1 MKDIRDYSL
10 LAHNT
15 FGIDAKCKR
24 FLEYS
29 SVEEAQQI
37 VTGLTAADQPLL
49 ILGGG
54 SNLLLTGDYEG
65 TVIHSAIKGI
75 EVLDNETLAAAEGEN
90 LKNPDFVFLN
100 CGSGEVFDD
109 VVAFAVEHGYHGAEN
124 LSIIPG
130 EVGAS
135 AVQNIGAYG
144 VEAKDII
151 YKVEAVEIATGKLVV
166 FDNQDCQYSY
176 RQSRFKHEWKDKY
189 LVTHVIYRLSK
200 HFVPDLDYGNIRT
213 SLAAK
218 GIENPTAQQ
227 LRDVIIEIR
236 NAKLP
241 DPKVQGNA
249 GSFFMNPI
257 VEKAKYEELAAL
269 YPGMPHYTID
279 AEREK
284 IPAGWMID
292 QCGWKGK
299 SLGRAGVHDKQALV
313 LVNRGGAT
321 GQEIVNLCETIRKDV
336 KQKFG
341 IDIHP
346 EVNVK

>member
-1 MKDIRDYSL
+1 MKDIKNYSL

-15 FGIDAKCKR
+15 FGIEARCHR

-37 VTGLTAADQPLL
+37 VSSLTTEDEPLL

-54 SNLLLTGDYEG
+54 SNLLLTGDYPG
-65 TVIHSAIKGI
+65 TVLHSAIKGI
-75 EVLDNETLAAAEGEN
+75 KVLSDKEPA
-90 LKNPDFVFLN
+90 FVFLE

-109 VVAFAVEHGYHGAEN
+109 VVAFAVENGYHGAEN

-135 AVQNIGAYG
+135 AIQNIGAYG

-166 FDNQDCQYSY
+166 FDNADCEYSY
-176 RQSRFKHEWKDKY
+176 RQSKFKHEWRDKY
-189 LVTHVIYRLSK
+189 LVTHVIYRLSRT
-200 HFVPDLDYGNIRT
+200 FVPDLDYGNIRS
-213 SLAAK
+213 SLEKK
-218 GIENPTAQQ
+218 GIASPTAQQ
-227 LRDVIIEIR
+227 LREVIIEIR

-257 VEKAKYEELAAL
+257 VEKAKYEELASQYL
-269 YPGMPHYTID
+269 GMPHYTID
-279 AEREK
+279 AEHEK

-299 SLGRAGVHDKQALV
+299 SLGKAGVHDKQALV

-321 GQEIVNLCETIRKDV
+321 GADIVRLCETIQKDV
-336 KQKFG
+336 KEKFG
-341 IDIHP
+341 IEIHP
-346 EVNVK
+346 EVNIK